1 MMQDAAESCWSC
13 NPRYSTLFLY
23 RPSSTWPRNQ
33 AHWEQRYLLSASCA
47 HTKCPYLQACCKSD
61 LWRGDSAHPSLDE
74 EAQGASAA
82 YISASFPVLFATSKG
97 IPSKRYK
104 LLLNIIA
111 QILSIYKVLL
121 SLFCDISVLSRIQIP
136 SGAVLPTSL
145 LRKETRKVTRQ
156 FHCLKAKNR
165 GWRGLNDR
173 SNPCFSSIFLYWGLF
188 CPEKHE
194 KNSLVLVDKRGF
206 FRGAR
211 DGTWTRTS

>member
-1 MMQDAAESCWSC
+1 MAAAERC
-13 NPRYSTLFLY
+13 
-23 RPSSTWPRNQ
+23 
-33 AHWEQRYLLSASCA
+33 
-47 HTKCPYLQACCKSD
+47 D
-61 LWRGDSAHPSLDE
+61 LVE
-74 EAQGASAA
+74 
-82 YISASFPVLFATSKG
+82 
-97 IPSKRYK
+97 RYK

-111 QILSIYKVLL
+111 QILSIYNVLL

-194 KNSLVLVDKRGF
+194 KNLSCLGRQKRF
-206 FRGAR
+206 LSWCAR
-211 DGTWTRTS
+211 RDLNPYVINTRPSNVPVCQFQHSRSTICIIA